1 MAVIPTK
8 GNNQSTGN
16 LKLFKVYP
24 PKDSGGEPL
33 DITMCI
39 PEIRYYE
46 DVLANAVTMTAI
58 FVDTGGIDPEN
69 KTPLN
74 GVIDGLP
81 IRGGCRVDIQMID
94 PNKGE
99 LNLTGTSCMY
109 INKVISG
116 APGTQKDV
124 FQLELCSL
132 EYLKNEQI
140 RIRKSFS
147 GKISDSVNTILT
159 ADAPEGLGTK
169 KELEI
174 DPTLKPYRFIGNTW
188 KPFKVCT
195 WLAAKANPASG
206 IGHQAGFLF
215 FETHDGFK
223 FKSIDKLLSIKPTKK
238 YIYTNSPLT
247 KIGFRKIQ
255 TYKVDKNIDTETNL
269 MMGAYNN
276 KTVYF
281 DLISLKWKTKE
292 YDLEEQQGNLDL
304 AADDAKSL
312 VSSEFM
318 TQGSPTRYFYQTLD
332 TGFQPQ
338 GVTPKQQVGNLK
350 ADPKTPQF
358 DAENILVQSSMR
370 YSEIFSIKTHITILG
385 DFDLRAGQMVY
396 CEFPDLQESKSRKP
410 NQQSS
415 GNYMIASICH
425 RLTPGDCHSSIT
437 LVRDSLPEQK

>member
-1 MAVIPTK
+1 MS
-8 GNNQSTGN
+8 QSIGT
-16 LKLFKVYP
+16 LEMFKIYP
-24 PKDSGGEPL
+24 PTNVGGPPVECK
-33 DITMCI
+33 MCI

-46 DVLANAVTMTAI
+46 NILENAITMSAVV
-58 FVDTGGIDPEN
+58 VDTGALSAGNKKPMIGIIEGIP
-69 KTPLN
+69 
-74 GVIDGLP
+74 V
-81 IRGGCRVDIQMID
+81 RGGCKVEVIMKD
-94 PNKGE
+94 PYG
-99 LNLTGTSCMY
+99 GTLKFTESEGKQLY
-109 INKVISG
+109 INKVIAG
-116 APGTQKDV
+116 EPGTQKDV
-124 FQLELCSL
+124 FQLELCGE
-132 EYLKNEQI
+132 EYLKNEI
-140 RIRKSFS
+140 VRIRGCYT
-147 GKISDSVNTILT
+147 GKISETIQSILLGV
-159 ADAPEGLGTK
+159 PEGLESK
-169 KELEI
+169 KAFEI
-174 DPTLKPYRFIGNTW
+174 DETLKPYRFIGNTW

-223 FKSIDKLLSIKPTKK
+223 FKSIDKLLSVKPTKK

-292 YDLEEQQGNLDL
+292 YDLEEQQGNLEL

-312 VSSEFM
+312 VSSEFT
-318 TQGSPTRYFYQTLD
+318 TQGAPTRYFYQTLD

-385 DFDLRAGQMVY
+385 DFDLRAGHMIY